1 MGNFAG
7 KKRMRTRKN
16 ERNVIN
22 PKKAQEAVEAE
33 IIRLW
38 DEDRGAAFKLF
49 YDAYAPRLMGVCRR
63 YLSEEEDAKDT
74 LQETLFKV
82 YQNMTGFIRKG
93 NGALIAWAYRIA
105 VNASVDCLRSKSKVL
120 VCDSL
125 EELEDTLTDPHPDEN
140 PGKTDDIPL
149 EVIREMI
156 YALPDGYRTIF
167 NLYAVDGLSHAQ
179 IAKLLDIKENTSSSQ
194 YYRARKILADKI
206 TDWRKEHSEV
216 I

>member
-1 MGNFAG
+1 M
-7 KKRMRTRKN
+7 
-16 ERNVIN
+16 VN
-22 PKKAQEAVEAE
+22 PKKAQNPVETE

-63 YLSEEEDAKDT
+63 YLCEEEDVKDT

-120 VCDSL
+120 VCDNL

-149 EVIREMI
+149 EAIREMI

-179 IAKLLDIKENTSSSQ
+179 IAKLLGIKENTSSSQ
-194 YYRARKILADKI
+194 YYRARRILAAKI

>member
-1 MGNFAG
+1 MGHFAG

-125 EELEDTLTDPHPDEN
+125 EEL
-140 PGKTDDIPL
+140 
-149 EVIREMI
+149 
-156 YALPDGYRTIF
+156 
-167 NLYAVDGLSHAQ
+167 
-179 IAKLLDIKENTSSSQ
+179 
-194 YYRARKILADKI
+194 
-206 TDWRKEHSEV
+206 
-216 I
+216 

>member
-1 MGNFAG
+1 M
-7 KKRMRTRKN
+7 
-16 ERNVIN
+16 VN
-22 PKKAQEAVEAE
+22 PKKAQNPVETE

-38 DEDRGAAFKLF
+38 NEDRRAAFKLF

-63 YLSEEEDAKDT
+63 YLCEEEDVKDT

-120 VCDSL
+120 VCDNL

-149 EVIREMI
+149 EAIREMI

-179 IAKLLDIKENTSSSQ
+179 IAKLLGIKENTSSSQ
-194 YYRARKILADKI
+194 YYRARKILAAKI